1 MSDALQ
7 PTTSFIPP
15 PEVFAPGEGRCAT
28 CGNVR
33 KLKGSFCNGCHEK
46 RKTARLLAG
55 NESTYQRRMAE
66 QVAALIRQLNSD
78 HPDVP
83 SLSLITAKMLAAL
96 GGVDGMVTAC
106 VQAIEGCKGKTKVD
120 AYFALMK
127 MAAKAG
133 EQNAAMQGLLSAT
146 SDELQNFILQI
157 AAEQAE
163 SDEPSPMLEDVLR
176 KQYAKKGLKLLVIE
190 EESIVEGEA
199 AVPAVEPPPPGEAVV
214 A

>member
-7 PTTSFIPP
+7 PTTNFIPP

-33 KLKGSFCNGCHEK
+33 RLDGSFCHRCK
-46 RKTARLLAG
+46 QAKATARLLTA
-55 NESTYQRRMAE
+55 NESAHQRRMTE

-83 SLSLITAKMLAAL
+83 SLSLITAKMLTAL
-96 GGVDGMVTAC
+96 GGVDGLVTQC
-106 VQAIEGCKGKTKVD
+106 VAAIEQCKGKTKVD
-120 AYFALMK
+120 AYFGLMK

-146 SDELQNFILQI
+146 SDELHNFILQI

-163 SDEPSPMLEDVLR
+163 AEEPSQMLEDVLR
-176 KQYAKKGLKLLVIE
+176 KQYARKGLKLLVIDE
-190 EESIVEGEA
+190 ETIVEGNALPEP
-199 AVPAVEPPPPGEAVV
+199 VTPHPADQAGV